1 MRKKHSDYTLSSD
14 VLRKMEITKQQPE
27 FSSESDDEIPDF
39 SPIISSSEEEDN
51 CSNILPKKLENHDK
65 KNTKSKK
72 KLFECPRWPWLD
84 NVEKPKSGC
93 GFRANN
99 FKALEKHML
108 RHIED
113 KYRPYYCKFCKENK
127 GNSYFAQADHDL
139 LWHWRSRRL
148 HNDDIPEEFKFLQI
162 KRECK
167 NPKGTWDIFTKSKV
181 LQDCLNPNIEMRF
194 QIRKNLESLFGPAPN
209 PFLGPKIIDDG
220 ISNESENEVE
230 KELLNNR
237 KPKKF
242 KRIKRRQIRGNDDSP
257 EKLLPQPSENTSN
270 HYDDDNFDMISIN
283 NGNGNESDNEAVEED
298 LLSIRKKSNKSKRKK
313 ILTPIRRSKRQMTK
327 HHASEE
333 LIGPSSSEIN
343 SNNQDNSPQ
352 TESKL
357 LSIFHDATL
366 ENRTREEINYILN
379 IPDDNASVISSSSTE
394 EADDNSS
401 NICPEKII
409 MRNQKQVSKQNA
421 INAPAEMSPP
431 WSPQPSEISENYSD
445 LMANNSEVTP
455 TAHSSGIMI
464 KQENLTS
471 NNSESSIQN
480 QELKSK
486 LKESEKKIKNLEK
499 QLANA
504 DKQEHEI
511 KKLIQM
517 NKDLKEENDNLKT
530 NSPFESNDYQ
540 LEIDN
545 LRKSQND
552 LIKENEELK
561 KEISRVSKIL
571 E

>member
-1 MRKKHSDYTLSSD
+1 
-14 VLRKMEITKQQPE
+14 MEITEQSPE
-27 FSSESDDEIPDF
+27 FSSESDENEIPDF

-51 CSNILPKKLENHDK
+51 CSKFLNILPKNLENHDK

-84 NVEKPKSGC
+84 NFEKPNSGC

-113 KYRPYYCKFCKENK
+113 KYRPYFCKFCKENK

-162 KRECK
+162 KRESK
-167 NPKGTWDIFTKSKV
+167 NPKGTWNIFTKSKV
-181 LQDCLNPNIEMRF
+181 LQDCLNPDIEMRVK
-194 QIRKNLESLFGPAPN
+194 IRKNLESLFGPAPN

-220 ISNESENEVE
+220 NESENEME
-230 KELLNNR
+230 KELSNNR
-237 KPKKF
+237 KPNKF
-242 KRIKRRQIRGNDDSP
+242 KRAIRRNKRQITNDSP
-257 EKLLPQPSENTSN
+257 EKPSENTSN
-270 HYDDDNFDMISIN
+270 HHDHDDNSEMISN
-283 NGNGNESDNEAVEED
+283 YFENGNESDDEAEEEN
-298 LLSIRKKSNKSKRKK
+298 LLSNNRKKSNKSKRKK

-379 IPDDNASVISSSSTE
+379 IPDDNISVISSSSTE

-431 WSPQPSEISENYSD
+431 WSPQSSENYSD

-464 KQENLTS
+464 KQENLTDMTS

-517 NKDLKEENDNLKT
+517 NKDLKVENDTLKT
-530 NSPFESNDYQ
+530 NSNLEINDYQ

-561 KEISRVSKIL
+561 KKISRVSKIL

>member
-1 MRKKHSDYTLSSD
+1 M
-14 VLRKMEITKQQPE
+14 V
-27 FSSESDDEIPDF
+27 
-39 SPIISSSEEEDN
+39 
-51 CSNILPKKLENHDK
+51 
-65 KNTKSKK
+65 
-72 KLFECPRWPWLD
+72 
-84 NVEKPKSGC
+84 
-93 GFRANN
+93 
-99 FKALEKHML
+99 
-108 RHIED
+108 
-113 KYRPYYCKFCKENK
+113 
-127 GNSYFAQADHDL
+127 
-139 LWHWRSRRL
+139 
-148 HNDDIPEEFKFLQI
+148 
-162 KRECK
+162 
-167 NPKGTWDIFTKSKV
+167 
-181 LQDCLNPNIEMRF
+181 
-194 QIRKNLESLFGPAPN
+194 
-209 PFLGPKIIDDG
+209 
-220 ISNESENEVE
+220 
-230 KELLNNR
+230 
-237 KPKKF
+237 
-242 KRIKRRQIRGNDDSP
+242 
-257 EKLLPQPSENTSN
+257 
-270 HYDDDNFDMISIN
+270 
-283 NGNGNESDNEAVEED
+283 
-298 LLSIRKKSNKSKRKK
+298 
-313 ILTPIRRSKRQMTK
+313 
-327 HHASEE
+327 
-333 LIGPSSSEIN
+333 
-343 SNNQDNSPQ
+343 NNQDNSPQ

-357 LSIFHDATL
+357 LSILHDATL
-366 ENRTREEINYILN
+366 ENRTRGEIHYILN
-379 IPDDNASVISSSSTE
+379 IPHDNISVISSSSTE

-409 MRNQKQVSKQNA
+409 MRNQKQVSNQNA

-431 WSPQPSEISENYSD
+431 WSPQSSENYSD

-517 NKDLKEENDNLKT
+517 NKDLKEENANLKT